1 MVRTAPPSALP
12 PVQERHV
19 TGPHGPVLVG
29 LWDGGGTGAPMVLL
43 HDSLGSVALWR
54 DFPARLA
61 AATGRR
67 VLAYDRAGYGRSVAR
82 RDPLIAP
89 DFVAGEAA
97 GDFAA
102 VTAALGI
109 GDFVV
114 LGHSIGG
121 SMAIEIAATLPDR
134 CRALISVDAQVF
146 PEATTLAGIRL
157 ARAQFARPEVFAR
170 LARYHGDRTQWA
182 LDGWIG
188 NWLGAGFAGWSQDDS
203 IRRVSCPFLVIHGA
217 EDEYGGLAHPRRIAA
232 NATVPAQVCIL
243 PGADHFPHRS
253 QPQPM
258 LAVIARFLKDTP

>member
-1 MVRTAPPSALP
+1 MSSTACPAP
-12 PVQERHV
+12 QERFV
-19 TGPHGPVLVG
+19 TGPHGPVYTSD
-29 LWDGGGTGAPMVLL
+29 WNRDGSGAPIVLL
-43 HDSLGSVALWR
+43 HDSLGAVALWR

-67 VLAYDRAGYGRSVAR
+67 VVAYDRAGYGRSAAR
-82 RDPLIAP
+82 PAPLDAP
-89 DFVAGEAA
+89 DFVAGEVE

-102 VTAALGI
+102 VTKALEI
-109 GDFVV
+109 GDFVA

-121 SMAIEIAATLPDR
+121 SMAIEIAAALPDR

-146 PEATTLAGIRL
+146 PEEATLAGIRL
-157 ARAQFARPEVFAR
+157 AREQFARPEIFAR
-170 LARYHGDRTQWA
+170 LARYHGDKTQWA

-203 IRRVSCPFLVIHGA
+203 IGRVTCPFLIVHGA

-232 NATVPAQVCIL
+232 NARVAAQVCIL

-253 QPQPM
+253 QPQAM
-258 LAVIARFLKDTP
+258 LDVTAAFLKDKP